1 MINKKVMTKKKNFD
15 EQTNKIFVIIYN
27 FVIQASLMLV
37 FSINILADIT
47 LMGKITKK
55 KYYKSQKLTKFT
67 LN

>member
-1 MINKKVMTKKKNFD
+1 MINKKVMTKKNFD
-15 EQTNKIFVIIYN
+15 EQKKINFVIIYN
-27 FVIQASLMLV
+27 FVIKASLMLV

-55 KYYKSQKLTKFT
+55 YHKSQKLTKFT